1 MNDINVAF
9 RLYELYLDTTRI
21 IRTGLNLYK
30 FTSNDGRLDFIDS
43 VIDKGRREAEK
54 IMRGE

>member
-1 MNDINVAF
+1 VNDINVAF